1 MCCCPPPLRVYTTRT
16 AAGGR
21 SLTGGTISHRRRQ
34 SILLVGSLMSIL
46 WFFSSLPRSK
56 DGKLILQW
64 LAPASYFVLRRNFRH
79 FVQVESRLNHPDYF
93 PAIKIQQWWVTLG
106 CFQSRYMKEEKK
118 TWPNSRISGSRLLLS
133 SIRLQHLLL
142 LRIPSRSK
150 RKADALAKDLLLTL
164 RPRFFSKNMGKKSSL
179 LFFFPIRSL
188 WCVNG
193 LFDGCRSNRSVI

>member
-1 MCCCPPPLRVYTTRT
+1 MTFVAVRLCVAAPLRVCTARI

-118 TWPNSRISGSRLLLS
+118 N
-133 SIRLQHLLL
+133 
-142 LRIPSRSK
+142 
-150 RKADALAKDLLLTL
+150 LTK
-164 RPRFFSKNMGKKSSL
+164 FENKWKSSSPL
-179 LFFFPIRSL
+179 IYSITASSSFEDSKSKQA
-188 WCVNG
+188 G
-193 LFDGCRSNRSVI
+193 GGCIS